1 MKIKNIDITEDL
13 FFTDDGNSFP
23 LMGSDINMS
32 ELNEIL
38 EYSEILVKEIEK
50 KYGETA

>member
-1 MKIKNIDITEDL
+1 MKVKSIDTAEDL

-23 LMGSDINMS
+23 LMGSDINVS

-38 EYSEILVKEIEK
+38 EYSETVAKEIEK
-50 KYGETA
+50 RYGETA